1 MKLRD
6 IPPLYRSVWSVYEA
20 LRKLGFADEQVTYI
34 SGQTLLPD
42 GSVSANDWLSVVLTA
57 SERTFTIVVGPL
69 DRSFGDAQAMLESV
83 RMAIGAR
90 RVSEPDLLRM
100 WNESKMASLE
110 YFTRFTE
117 AIVAFGIDIPEL
129 KKYQN

>member
-20 LRKLGFADEQVTYI
+20 LRQLGFADEQVTYI
-34 SGQTLLPD
+34 SGRTLLSD

-57 SERTFTIVVGPL
+57 SEQTFTVVVGPL
-69 DRSFGDAQAMLESV
+69 DRSFDDARAMLESV
-83 RMAIGAR
+83 RMAIGER
-90 RVSEPDLLRM
+90 RVNEQDLLRM

-110 YFTRFTE
+110 YFTRFAE